1 MPCKPLTVRTL
12 LTTITSPDHLFGGN
26 YTLDP
31 YQNCSFGCRYCDSTH
46 DETSYI
52 KINAPDILKQELH
65 EHAKGTIIIG
75 SVHDP
80 YQPAEETAQITRSL
94 LPIIDDQGFSVHI
107 LTKSSLVLRDL
118 NLLSTL
124 HWCRVTMSI
133 PLLSENITRII
144 EPRVPSA
151 TQRLHVM
158 QELHTAGIS
167 TGLAVMPLIP
177 YLVDPELESIVSRA
191 QHHQAE
197 YLLYKPLELKGD
209 QYRQYL
215 HMLSRHF
222 PHLVTLYEKLYQERF
237 LPDQAYL
244 TTLTQKLESLCQH
257 YGMPTRLPLKETL
270 K

>member
-1 MPCKPLTVRTL
+1 MPCKPLTVSTL

-26 YTLDP
+26 YTIDP
-31 YQNCSFGCRYCDSTH
+31 YQNCSFGCQYCDSTH
-46 DETSYI
+46 DETIYI

-94 LPIIDDQGFSVHI
+94 LPIIDDQEFSVHI
-107 LTKSSLVLRDL
+107 LTKSPLVLRDL
-118 NLLSTL
+118 DLLSTL
-124 HWCRVTMSI
+124 HSCRVTLSI
-133 PLLSENITRII
+133 PCLSETITRII

-151 TQRLHVM
+151 TQRLQVV

-167 TGLAVMPLIP
+167 TGLALMPLLP
-177 YLVDPELESIVSRA
+177 YLVEQELESIVSSA

-197 YLLYKPLELKGD
+197 YLLYKSLELKGD
-209 QYRQYL
+209 QYRRYF

-222 PHLVTLYEKLYQERF
+222 PHLVTLYERLYQESY

-244 TTLTQKLESLCQH
+244 NQLIHKLESLCKH